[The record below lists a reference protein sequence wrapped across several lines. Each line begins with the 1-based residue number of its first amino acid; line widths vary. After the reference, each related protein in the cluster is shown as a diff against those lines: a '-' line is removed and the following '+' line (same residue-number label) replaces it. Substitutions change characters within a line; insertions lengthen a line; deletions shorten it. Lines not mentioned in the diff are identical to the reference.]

1 MNFIKFCH
9 QKGNFSNLSLLF
21 AYFLWSK
28 KSIKGIIMFL
38 RVKNTR
44 SERKILIFLDFENGF
59 LLWMQS
65 IKVIKFLFTYLFT
78 TVQRTFKVWKS
89 SRCFF
94 KRNCILLPQTQIDS
108 FRCKGVNIK
117 EWTSFVILKRI
128 GLFILITL

>member
-1 MNFIKFCH
+1 MNFMQFCH
-9 QKGNFSNLSLLF
+9 RKGNFSTLNLRF
-21 AYFLWSK
+21 AYFVRSEM
-28 KSIKGIIMFL
+28 SIKGIIMFL
-38 RVKNTR
+38 GVNNKRL
-44 SERKILIFLDFENGF
+44 ERKILIFLDFENGF